1 MRAAPMQWH
10 LRSWQNA
17 KQLQQP
23 TYPDHQK
30 LETILTRLAK
40 LPPLVTPDEVNQLK
54 RQIAEAAAGKRFL
67 LQAGDCAES
76 FANCSAPSISKQ
88 VRILQQMSLVLMSG
102 FSKPITTIGRIAGQY
117 AKPRTT
123 LVETHGKLSLPSY
136 RGDLINGQEFSAQA
150 RQADPERLIQ
160 GYGYSSMTLN
170 YIRSFK
176 QGTLAELSNPISW
189 HEPLLDE
196 ESQQILVNLGQSL
209 SLMDQ
214 LQSEAI
220 STELYTS
227 HESLLLHYEQA
238 LTRQYQDSWY
248 NLSTHFPWIG
258 MRTAQSNSGQVE
270 YLRGIENPIAIKVG
284 PDIKVSELL
293 ELIATLNP
301 QQESGKITLITR
313 FGADHIQ
320 RCLPELIKAIK
331 KSKHPVLWCSDP
343 MHGNSRMTGGR
354 YKTRDISQI
363 HKELCLAFD
372 IHQQHQSI
380 IGAVHLEVSGMDVT
394 ECCGGLGKISEDML
408 SDNYQSL
415 LDPRLNRFQSLE
427 TALLMIKKFKQQTS
441 KLHLINN

>member
-1 MRAAPMQWH
+1 MRAATMQWH

-23 TYPDHQK
+23 NYPDHQK
-30 LETILTRLAK
+30 LETILTRLSK
-40 LPPLVTPDEVNQLK
+40 LPPLVTPDEVDNLK
-54 RQIAEAAAGKRFL
+54 HQIAEAAVGKRFL

-76 FANCSAPSISKQ
+76 FANCSASSISKQ
-88 VRILQQMSLVLMSG
+88 VKILQQMSLVLMSG
-102 FSKPITTIGRIAGQY
+102 LSKPITTIGRIAGQY

-123 LVETHGKLSLPSY
+123 LVQTEGDLSLPSY
-136 RGDLINGQEFSAQA
+136 RGDLINGQEFTAEA
-150 RQADPERLIQ
+150 RLADPERLIQ

-176 QGTLAELSNPISW
+176 QDTLTELSNPTSW
-189 HEPLLDE
+189 HEPLMDV
-196 ESQQILVNLGQSL
+196 ESQQVLTNLGQSL

-214 LQSEAI
+214 LQSDAI

-238 LTRQYQDSWY
+238 LTRQYQDNWY

-258 MRTAQSNSGQVE
+258 MRTAQANSGQVE
-270 YLRGIENPIAIKVG
+270 YLRGINNPIAIKVG
-284 PDIKVSELL
+284 PDIEVSELL
-293 ELIATLNP
+293 DLIATLNP
-301 QQESGKITLITR
+301 QQELGKITLITR

-320 RCLPELIKAIK
+320 RCLPKLIEAIK
-331 KSKHPVLWCSDP
+331 KSKYPVLWCSDP
-343 MHGNSRMTGGR
+343 MHGNSRMTKGR
-354 YKTRDISQI
+354 HKTRDISKI
-363 HKELCLAFD
+363 HKELSLAFD

-380 IGAVHLEVSGMDVT
+380 LGAVHLEVSGDDVT
-394 ECCGGLGKISEDML
+394 ECCGGLGKINEDTL

-415 LDPRLNRFQSLE
+415 LDPRLNRLQSLE
-427 TALLMIKKFKQQTS
+427 TALLITKTFIQRKS

>member
-1 MRAAPMQWH
+1 MQWH

-23 TYPDHQK
+23 DYPDHQK
-30 LETILTRLAK
+30 LDTILTRLAK

-54 RQIAEAAAGKRFL
+54 HQIAEAAAGKRFL

-76 FANCSAPSISKQ
+76 FANCSATSISKQ
-88 VRILQQMSLVLMSG
+88 VKILQQMSLVLMSG
-102 FSKPITTIGRIAGQY
+102 FSKPVTTIGRIAGQY

-123 LVETHGKLSLPSY
+123 LVQTKGELSLPSY
-136 RGDLINGQEFSAQA
+136 RGDLINGQEFSAKS

-176 QGTLAELSNPISW
+176 QDTMAELSNPTSW
-189 HEPLLDE
+189 HEPLFDTE
-196 ESQQILVNLGQSL
+196 TQQILTNLGQSL

-214 LQSEAI
+214 LQSDAI

-238 LTRQYQDSWY
+238 LTRRYQDSWY

-258 MRTAQSNSGQVE
+258 MRTAQANSGQVE
-270 YLRGIENPIAIKVG
+270 YLRGIDNPIAIKVG
-284 PDIKVSELL
+284 PDIEVSDLL

-313 FGADHIQ
+313 FGAEHIQ
-320 RCLPELIKAIK
+320 RCLPALIIAIE

-343 MHGNSRMTGGR
+343 MHGNSRMTRGR
-354 YKTRDISQI
+354 HKTRDITKI

-380 IGAVHLEVSGMDVT
+380 LGAVHLEVSGEDVT
-394 ECCGGLGKISEDML
+394 ECCGGLGKIEEDML

-427 TALLMIKKFKQQTS
+427 TVLLMTKTVKQQTS